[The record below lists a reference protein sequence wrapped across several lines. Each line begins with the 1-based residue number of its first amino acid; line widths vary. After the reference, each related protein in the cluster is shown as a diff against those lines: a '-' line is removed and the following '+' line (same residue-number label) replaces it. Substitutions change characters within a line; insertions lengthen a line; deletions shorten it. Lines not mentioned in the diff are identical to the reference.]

1 MTFRARLFLSIFVFS
16 LLPLAYVFG
25 MGESNPYFIYTIS
38 LLIIFTLIG
47 TLAGAIK
54 VDRIVKSSEARAVK
68 SEVEFQTF
76 KERVLDGIF
85 SVDPRGKVLDINTA
99 MAQFLRHDPD
109 FLKGKS
115 LWTYLKCTQGAP
127 DESFLPKG
135 QVRCTLVM
143 TGKMKTGGA
152 VELLVDLYAQ
162 RSKDVFSGFSGCARP
177 VEKALALE
185 KIKQSVAV
193 DVFRAMKGRLRSYL
207 QDIIK
212 ITRSGKNPAA
222 ISAGLTQ
229 SANQLQCA
237 LASCFDPEIPLKWT
251 PKLRQSEVDP
261 RKLLDHIRLKYS
273 FYVQSRSKQLKTECV
288 GGTTPFDGDFDYLA
302 ELLTN
307 LMDNAIKYTGVGGQV
322 ELSYC
327 ETPER
332 RSFLVADNGSGMSQA
347 EIVRIFTPFFRAE
360 NSVNARGEGLG
371 LGLWTAQKIAQA
383 HRGSI
388 FAESEIGK
396 GSTFTFYIPKFN
408 QDQSSKWI
416 D

>member
-16 LLPLAYVFG
+16 ILPLAYVFG
-25 MGESNPYFIYTIS
+25 VGENNPYFIYTIS
-38 LLIIFTLIG
+38 MLITFTLIG

-54 VDRIVKSSEARAVK
+54 VDRIVKNSEARAVK

-85 SVDPRGKVLDINTA
+85 SVDRRGVVRDINTS

-109 FLKGKS
+109 FLKGKC
-115 LWTYLKCTQGAP
+115 LWAYLKCPQGVP
-127 DESFLPKG
+127 DESFLPQG

-143 TGKMKTGGA
+143 TGKMKTGGTA
-152 VELLVDLYAQ
+152 ELLVDLYAQ
-162 RSKDVFSGFSGCARP
+162 RSGGVFGGFRGCARP
-177 VEKALALE
+177 VEKALFFE
-185 KIKQSVAV
+185 KIKESAAV
-193 DVFRAMKGRLRSYL
+193 DIFRAMHGRLKNYL
-207 QDIIK
+207 EDIKK

-222 ISAGLTQ
+222 LSAGLAQ

-251 PKLRQSEVDP
+251 PKPRLSEVEP
-261 RKLLDHIRLKYS
+261 RKLIDYIRIKYS
-273 FYVQSRSKQLKTECV
+273 FYVQSRSKQLKMECV
-288 GGTTPFDGDFDYLA
+288 GETTAFNGDFDYLA
-302 ELLTN
+302 ELLTQ
-307 LMDNAIKYTGVGGQV
+307 LMENALKYTGVGGQV
-322 ELSYC
+322 ELTYC
-327 ETPER
+327 ETAER
-332 RSFLVADNGSGMSQA
+332 RSFIVTDNGLGMSQA
-347 EIVRIFTPFFRAE
+347 EIARIFTPFFKAD

-388 FAESEIGK
+388 FAESELGK
-396 GSTFTFYIPKFN
+396 GSTFTFYLPKKT
-408 QDQSSKWI
+408 QDPLASWV